1 MSFRY
6 FYMMKILVSVLLCLL
21 AVSCTEKVEEPK
33 PLIEIYQLN
42 KRIASYEGEAVIF
55 TDEMTKMDP
64 QFTERYKDVLRTT
77 EDGNWTPNGAFK
89 AIQSDLQQTP
99 LISDDEIIGF
109 DFTTNQLLLNKN
121 ACSYFGMTKK
131 IKDYHQ
137 DSQLVLTI
145 DKKPFLSFYKQST
158 MTRWK
163 VGNAF
168 LVLECDIIFAGEDV
182 MENPKLSDKNTL
194 RFFKGSNGT
203 DWFDKKPNLKK
214 DTAFYNAFKRAGK
227 IIAE

>member
-1 MSFRY
+1 MR
-6 FYMMKILVSVLLCLL
+6 ILSILFVLILGI
-21 AVSCTEKVEEPK
+21 SCTEKVEESK

-131 IKDYHQ
+131 
-137 DSQLVLTI
+137 S
-145 DKKPFLSFYKQST
+145 
-158 MTRWK
+158 
-163 VGNAF
+163 
-168 LVLECDIIFAGEDV
+168 
-182 MENPKLSDKNTL
+182 
-194 RFFKGSNGT
+194 
-203 DWFDKKPNLKK
+203 
-214 DTAFYNAFKRAGK
+214 K
-227 IIAE
+227 IIIKIHN